1 MATFIAFMLSFIVL
15 VPMSWLLWEST
26 VLVDKKIKQRHGVSS
41 GEQQSKKKHMDDIL

>member
-1 MATFIAFMLSFIVL
+1 METFIAFMLSLVVL

-26 VLVDKKIKQRHGVSS
+26 VLVDEKIKQRHGVSS

>member
-1 MATFIAFMLSFIVL
+1 METFIAFMLSLIIL

-26 VLVDKKIKQRHGVSS
+26 VLVDEKIKQRHGVSS